1 MTVHFADIAWSD
13 APRYWLANARVPVC
27 LLANPTIS
35 ADSDDEG
42 VARVDVLVEGGR
54 IARIAPTQDAR
65 YDRIARVDLGGRQV
79 WPTLIDVHTHLDK
92 GHSIKRN
99 PNIDGTF
106 NNARLAAIADRPNW
120 TAPDLRRRMGFRQ
133 GGGGFSLPSRHRHHR

>member
-13 APRYWLANARVPVC
+13 SPRYWLANARVPVC

-42 VARVDVLVEGGR
+42 VVSVDVLVEGDG

-65 YDRIARVDLGGRQV
+65 DDRIARVDLGGRQV

-99 PNIDGTF
+99 PNND
-106 NNARLAAIADRPNW
+106 
-120 TAPDLRRRMGFRQ
+120 
-133 GGGGFSLPSRHRHHR
+133 